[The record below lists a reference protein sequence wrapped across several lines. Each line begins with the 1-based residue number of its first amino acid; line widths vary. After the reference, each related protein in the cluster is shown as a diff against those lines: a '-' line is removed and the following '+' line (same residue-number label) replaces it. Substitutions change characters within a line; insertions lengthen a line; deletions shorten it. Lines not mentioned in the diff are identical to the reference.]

1 MLACITAFLCPAFA
15 QAQAGDLPTVLVSRQ
30 AAEEQ
35 GITVGAVVQVAPP
48 DGSRAR
54 DFRVAG
60 IYEPTPDPARLGNAI
75 HAVRLHL
82 PDLLA

>member
-1 MLACITAFLCPAFA
+1 M
-15 QAQAGDLPTVLVSRQ
+15 LVSRQ
-30 AAEEQ
+30 AAEAL
-35 GITVGAVVQVAPP
+35 GLSIGAVVQVAPP

-60 IYEPTPDPARLGNAI
+60 IYEPTPDPSRLGNAI

-82 PDLLA
+82 PDLLALTSPPDARRAPSRWTPSTSG